1 MAGNGLLEPCI
12 PCTSQFE
19 EEFELTCGWLNAI
32 QLANKI
38 TLYLEQGRVL
48 LMHKYGTVVWDVKV
62 DRGWWTC
69 MMSGEEES

>member
-19 EEFELTCGWLNAI
+19 EEFELTCWLNAI

-48 LMHKYGTVVWDVKV
+48 LMHKYGTVVWDAKV